1 MKSIELTSE
10 LIFDGDVSELK
21 KEFNQTIESYPVE
34 CKFVNT
40 EAALTWIVRGGIDYF
55 DKLDSNFLGKGNASG
70 IPSMEAD
77 HFANN
82 FYRLSNTLDYLC
94 DLWKINLNQSKEW
107 QLLSDIR
114 TFIIHSGERVDRIAS
129 LALRDYKDAQLGRI
143 FKKDEDTFSR
153 YNVEK
158 EFDYRIQIWTDKQDK
173 SKSRPEN
180 EVDYDNRMEN
190 FRDVDIYLRAEDVRN
205 IILLQVKSF
214 TATMKGKPIENK
226 LRKELPSELKDRV
239 INDLDFDKLENL
251 VKNKRRGGYFIE
263 NGEAI
268 WDGFGL
274 KRLYQ
279 YASGRFFISNDVRD
293 TIKQIISN
301 RLKEFWVAYN
311 DEVIDDYDIPSLDVF
326 NVFRE
331 YTPEYEQK
339 GYIESKSLH
348 IAPAFNKKDG
358 RSSPDIDY
366 LLRFI
371 SVINKALGVE
381 LELKNNINGVI
392 CDYFVKSVEKRLREE
407 AETNGR

>member
-1 MKSIELTSE
+1 
-10 LIFDGDVSELK
+10 
-21 KEFNQTIESYPVE
+21 
-34 CKFVNT
+34 
-40 EAALTWIVRGGIDYF
+40 
-55 DKLDSNFLGKGNASG
+55 
-70 IPSMEAD
+70 METD

-94 DLWKINLNQSKEW
+94 ELWKIKLDKPKEW

-114 TFIIHSGERVDRIAS
+114 TFIIHSGERVDRIES
-129 LALRDYKDAQLGRI
+129 LTLKDYKDAQLGRI

-173 SKSRPEN
+173 SKNRLEN

-214 TATMKGKPIENK
+214 TVAMKGKPIENK
-226 LRKELPSELKDRV
+226 LRKELPSALKDRV
-239 INDLDFDKLENL
+239 VNELDFDKLESL
-251 VKNKRRGGYFIE
+251 IKNKSRGGYFIE

-279 YASGRFFISNDVRD
+279 YASGRFFIANDIRD
-293 TIKQIISN
+293 AIKQIISD
-301 RLKEFWVAYN
+301 RVEEFWNAYN
-311 DEVIDDYDIPSLDVF
+311 DETIDDYAIPSLDVF
-326 NVFRE
+326 KVFGKYMLE
-331 YTPEYEQK
+331 FEQK
-339 GYIESKSLH
+339 GYVESKSLH
-348 IAPAFNKKDG
+348 IAPAFNKKEG
-358 RSSPDIDY
+358 VSSPDIDY

-371 SVINKALGVE
+371 SAVNVALGVE
-381 LELKNNINGVI
+381 LDLENDVNGVV
-392 CDYFVKSVEKRLREE
+392 CDYFVKSVEMKLREE
-407 AETNGR
+407 AEINGR